1 MVLEGPLYEL
11 MVKVDLKLYRKYVSI
26 NSKGTLI
33 LYMNMHKSLYELL
46 RSALI
51 FNEKLFYDLEVYVF
65 VINPCGPCVD
75 NTEINGYQMTVVC
88 HVNDLKV
95 SHKDSFE
102 VTRLAAYL
110 NDICGDLKANQGK
123 VHDYLG
129 MYLDYSEEGI
139 MKKSMIKYLNNV
151 FRELPEN
158 LGISALLSDAENI
171 FKVIP

>member
-1 MVLEGPLYEL
+1 
-11 MVKVDLKLYRKYVSI
+11 
-26 NSKGTLI
+26 
-33 LYMNMHKSLYELL
+33 
-46 RSALI
+46 
-51 FNEKLFYDLEVYVF
+51 
-65 VINPCGPCVD
+65 
-75 NTEINGYQMTVVC
+75 MTC
-88 HVNDLKV
+88 QRFKN
-95 SHKDSFE
+95 SHKDPFE
-102 VTRLAAYL
+102 VTIIATYL
-110 NDICGDLKANQGK
+110 TDICVWLKLNCGK